1 LVGPKQLGCPALLVF
16 LSGLGFSAST
26 LSGCATVATFNKCG
40 LTGCPGDAA
49 ITADV
54 TAQFARYAPLTANS
68 VRIQTLDH
76 VVYLTGLV
84 DTDVERLL
92 AVSVA
97 SDVSGVARV
106 VDSISVN
113 NVGR

>member
-1 LVGPKQLGCPALLVF
+1 LAGPKQLVCPALLVV
-16 LSGLGFSAST
+16 LSGLGSIVLT
-26 LSGCATVATFNKCG
+26 LSGCATFATFHKCG
-40 LTGCPGDAA
+40 LTGCPADAA

-54 TAQFARYAPLTANS
+54 TAQFARYPPLTVNS
-68 VRIQTLDH
+68 VRIQTLDR

-92 AVSVA
+92 AVSIA
-97 SDVSGVARV
+97 SDVSGVTRV